1 MTPLVIS
8 NHGQEIYVA
17 ELYNSSTM
25 CVQGFLL
32 TKNRGGKELD
42 FHPSSFMA
50 VIISDNI
57 LDRKI
62 FFQSAII
69 IPVKWVFSPFYDQ
82 NMVNLVLIIMILTIH
97 CFDLEVRKTLKWPDS
112 RGKELNRNQSG
123 DTI

>member
-42 FHPSSFMA
+42 FHLSSFMV

-57 LDRKI
+57 QDRKM
-62 FFQSAII
+62 FSLTAII
-69 IPVKWVFSPFYDQ
+69 IPVQSTVFSS
-82 NMVNLVLIIMILTIH
+82 L
-97 CFDLEVRKTLKWPDS
+97 
-112 RGKELNRNQSG
+112 
-123 DTI
+123 